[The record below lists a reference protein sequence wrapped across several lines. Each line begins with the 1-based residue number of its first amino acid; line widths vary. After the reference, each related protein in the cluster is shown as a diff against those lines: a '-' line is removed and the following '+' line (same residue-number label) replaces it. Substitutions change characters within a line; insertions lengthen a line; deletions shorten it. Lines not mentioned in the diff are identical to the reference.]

1 MRYGGRASH
10 HRLERCGKRVP
21 RLRQHRTQKWY
32 RLDGDKELQPGGA
45 LGTLVLAECRRVA
58 VRGAMRR
65 MPAEV
70 RMHASC
76 AVMTVVV
83 VVEVRVQQRRTQGR
97 QVQRHDRANRDEG
110 PKHPPIVV
118 PKDLTGF

>member
-1 MRYGGRASH
+1 MRHGGWASH
-10 HRLERCGKRVP
+10 HRLERRGKRVP
-21 RLRQHRTQKWY
+21 RLRQRRNQKWY
-32 RLDGDKELQPGGA
+32 RLDSDKELQPGGA
-45 LGTLVLAECRRVA
+45 LGTLVLVECRRVA

-83 VVEVRVQQRRTQGR
+83 VVEVRVQQRCTQGR
-97 QVQRHDRANRDEG
+97 QLQRHDRANRDKG

-118 PKDLTGF
+118 PKDLTDF